1 MGTLSELLEKCS
13 PEMRQEIDEEVA
25 KLREEVMAS
34 LVPAEN
40 IATGQDDISTPVPQ
54 MP

>member
-1 MGTLSELLEKCS
+1 MATLNELLEKCS
-13 PEMRQEIDEEVA
+13 PEMRQEIDEEVE
-25 KLREEVMAS
+25 KLREEVMVS

-40 IATGQDDISTPVPQ
+40 IVTGQDDISTLVPQ

>member
-13 PEMRQEIDEEVA
+13 SEMRQEIDEEVE

-34 LVPAEN
+34 LVPEEN
-40 IATGQDDISTPVPQ
+40 IATRQNDISTLVPQ

>member
-13 PEMRQEIDEEVA
+13 PEMRQEIGEEVE

-34 LVPAEN
+34 LVPAE
-40 IATGQDDISTPVPQ
+40 QDDISTLVPQ

>member
-13 PEMRQEIDEEVA
+13 PEMRQEIDEEVE

-34 LVPAEN
+34 LVPAE
-40 IATGQDDISTPVPQ
+40 QDDISTFVPQ